1 MTDCSRTLPKRFVSL
16 MLRPA
21 KVCVRISADFGNMP
35 AITMQQIEQE
45 IILLDREN
53 AFLLFAAFCGDVEQT
68 AHALNIS
75 PATILKVA
83 EDDGWLTKLRSI
95 IELKKSKRP
104 GDVERA
110 LNRAMNFV
118 QAHRMRMVCERMIK
132 KLTNLSDEQI
142 EDYLMTGH
150 LKDGTAVNK
159 LSTRAL
165 ADLASAIEKCQALS
179 YLALNDT
186 AQERIKR
193 DEHADPHTSG
203 GELHSQIAKA
213 MAEAGAS
220 TSPRAQ
226 LLDAQLIVAQEA
238 QSKQLIQQTRS
249 NDEH

>member
-1 MTDCSRTLPKRFVSL
+1 
-16 MLRPA
+16 
-21 KVCVRISADFGNMP
+21 MP
-35 AITMQQIEQE
+35 VITMQQIEQE
-45 IILLDREN
+45 LVLLDREN

-68 AHALNIS
+68 AHALNLS

-118 QAHRMRMVCERMIK
+118 QAHRMRLVCERMIK
-132 KLTNLSDEQI
+132 KLTNLTDEQL
-142 EDYLMTGH
+142 EEYLMTGH
-150 LKDGTAVNK
+150 LKDGTAVSK

-165 ADLASAIEKCQALS
+165 ADLASAIEKAQALS

-193 DEHADPHTSG
+193 DEHADPHSSG
-203 GELHSQIAKA
+203 GELHAQIAKA
-213 MAEAGAS
+213 MSEAGS
-220 TSPRAQ
+220 SLHPRAQ
-226 LLDAQLIVAQEA
+226 LLDAQLTQAQEA
-238 QSKQLIQQTRS
+238 QAKALVRRPVVDDTY
-249 NDEH
+249 EPEG